1 MRTFKVKAFESF
13 KFVSVLEYNL
23 SVHQMFFQ
31 VGKLPSLW
39 RKAPET
45 RNKVVFSFIMER
57 ETYPAG
63 LFSKLSQSIGDCSF
77 RLLVYCPNI
86 VL

>member
-1 MRTFKVKAFESF
+1 
-13 KFVSVLEYNL
+13 
-23 SVHQMFFQ
+23 MFFQ

-77 RLLVYCPNI
+77 RLLVI
-86 VL
+86 VQTLFCERNVKKSFLETEYDSSYP